1 VTAALLAVGC
11 IAAAAQPA
19 KPENPKPSGAA
30 FPAEAGEPSVTIA
43 VMPAPTNPDEIAA
56 VPGMSPG
63 AMSAGLAEVSAVQ
76 TYLDISAGNRVFTSL
91 YDFEPP
97 VLTHTGKRIP
107 DWDQFVRRAE
117 SAPAE
122 IVPGLLATTLKEH
135 GIAVAADPLLTSP
148 ALIAVDEE
156 GRVDRTG
163 HYECLD
169 RRCPGLAVVPA
180 TAGQLGPMV
189 ERLQGDDLLIAIER
203 PPPPRRES
211 LTIGIAGEGFDGNLT
226 SDTTRTDGFVT
237 ATDIAPTVLDRFGVS
252 LPDEMSGQ
260 PIRAEGEPDAASVVE
275 RTDRMRIVA
284 GRRSPVILDNLMIW
298 LGLALLVSLL
308 SRGRWAGPAFTI
320 GGLATLYLPLL
331 LLVGAAVQPS
341 LLGERL
347 IVGFGSPALAVL
359 TLMLARGWRALA
371 IACAVSV
378 CAYAVDVIAGSP
390 LTARSL
396 LGPNPGLGVRFF
408 GIGNELE
415 SSLVVLT
422 TVGVGAAL
430 ASARARLGRPP
441 STRAA
446 IAAFLVT
453 GAVFAAIFAAGRF
466 GADVG
471 AAIVFP
477 AAAAIAALAV
487 PGALA
492 RRKLVLLV
500 IGAPVAG
507 VILLALLDLLLGGDA
522 HLTRSVLEAGGR
534 EELAD
539 VFERRLRL
547 SASSFGRATGQTI
560 FWVVMAAI
568 AIVLWQRRRVL
579 SWLSPEPLAR
589 AGFAGG
595 AGSILLGTVAN
606 DSGAAFLIIGTIA
619 LLGCL
624 AVAYGVHARREL
636 GHTEDGRSG
645 GTLP

>member
-1 VTAALLAVGC
+1 VTAAVLAVGC
-11 IAAAAQPA
+11 VAAGSLLA
-19 KPENPKPSGAA
+19 KPQPTGAPAAEPSG
-30 FPAEAGEPSVTIA
+30 PSVTIA
-43 VMPAPTNPDEIAA
+43 ILPARTDPEEIGSVA
-56 VPGMSPG
+56 GMAPG

-97 VLTHTGKRIP
+97 VLTRTGKRIP
-107 DWDQFVRRAE
+107 GWDDFVRRAE

-122 IVPGLLATTLKEH
+122 IVPGLLATTLKDA
-135 GIAVAADPLLTSP
+135 GVAVAADPLVTSP
-148 ALIAVDEE
+148 ALIAADEE
-156 GRVDRTG
+156 GMVSRTKPYECVDR
-163 HYECLD
+163 H
-169 RRCPGLAVVPA
+169 CPGLSVVPA
-180 TAGQLGPMV
+180 TVGELSGMVAGL
-189 ERLQGDDLLIAIER
+189 EDEDLLIAIER
-203 PPPPRRES
+203 PPPPQRES
-211 LTIGIAGEGFDGNLT
+211 LAIGIAGAGYDGNLT
-226 SDTTRTDGFVT
+226 SDTTRTDGFVA
-237 ATDIAPTVLDRFGVS
+237 ATDIAPTVLERLGVDV
-252 LPDEMSGQ
+252 PGEMSGR
-260 PIRAEGEPDAASVVE
+260 PIRAEGDPDAASVVE
-275 RTDRMRIVA
+275 RTDRMRVVA

-308 SRGRWAGPAFTI
+308 SRGRWAGPAFTA

-347 IVGFGSPALAVL
+347 IIGLGAPALAAL
-359 TLMLARGWRALA
+359 TLLFARGWRPLA
-371 IACAVSV
+371 IACAVTV

-430 ASARARLGRPP
+430 AAVRARLGRPP

-446 IAAFLVT
+446 IAAFLGT

-492 RRKLVLLV
+492 RRRLVLLV

-534 EELAD
+534 DELAD
-539 VFERRLRL
+539 VLERRLRL

-568 AIVLWQRRRVL
+568 AVVIWQRRRVL
-579 SWLSPEPLAR
+579 SWLSPEPLVR

-624 AVAYGVHARREL
+624 AVAYGVHARRLSDQAE
-636 GHTEDGRSG
+636 GGAAG
-645 GTLP
+645 GTLH